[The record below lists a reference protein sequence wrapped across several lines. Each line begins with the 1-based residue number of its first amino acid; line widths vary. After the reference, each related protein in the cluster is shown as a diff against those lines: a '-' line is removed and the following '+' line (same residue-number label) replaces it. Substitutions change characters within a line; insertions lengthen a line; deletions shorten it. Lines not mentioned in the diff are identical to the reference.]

1 MRDWQGRV
9 PLTHPEPAWS
19 RHGCWAGGSDQALIL
34 APGSRVNSVRHA
46 RSAPSSSPATPGGT
60 IPAWT
65 GRWEGEQAGHE
76 TPQPSRKKHFHF
88 PSRCL
93 TYADP
98 CITLVLAGADERELG
113 QEAST
118 PPWPQAPSQEKV
130 QQPRGP
136 NLSDLLHEMVTRP
149 RDRDPGPREG
159 PLRVLAEE
167 QTSNA
172 QIWGVGQAPG
182 VAIYLLGS
190 FWGAQI

>member
-1 MRDWQGRV
+1 MG
-9 PLTHPEPAWS
+9 
-19 RHGCWAGGSDQALIL
+19 
-34 APGSRVNSVRHA
+34 
-46 RSAPSSSPATPGGT
+46 GGT
-60 IPAWT
+60 SRTRDTTAFEKKAFSLPIPLPDLRGPLHHAGA
-65 GRWEGEQAGHE
+65 GRCW
-76 TPQPSRKKHFHF
+76 
-88 PSRCL
+88 
-93 TYADP
+93 
-98 CITLVLAGADERELG
+98 LVLAGADERELG

-149 RDRDPGPREG
+149 RARDPGPREG

-182 VAIYLLGS
+182 VAIYVLGS
-190 FWGAQI
+190 FGGAQI